1 MKRRFGTVIAMVLCF
16 ILTVVSVYA
25 DDGKGQNPDYVTDYY
40 MIVQSTQGGVDIYDE
55 ADTQS
60 VKLNDSK
67 IPNGTAI
74 HVLGEKNG
82 ADNKKWAYAQY
93 HGMNGY
99 VPMDDLDPASREEAA
114 NEEYRTFGGKDVDFE
129 VKVHGNDGNV
139 SVYNGPGEKFDEVS
153 GSNGIADETTVH
165 ISQYVQGEDGTNWGK
180 ADTQGVDQGW
190 INLDRDTDYATEN
203 APAAEN
209 LPDATGTS
217 GNVPAAADEVT
228 PTPTEAVTPTPEA
241 TPTPKATPTPEATPT
256 EKATPTPEATPT
268 EEATPT
274 PEATPTEEATPTPET
289 VETEKPDST
298 DEKKAS
304 EEQTEKTSGK
314 NVKSDSGM
322 KNPVIWIS
330 GIGIILIVI
339 LLIYFLK
346 KKK

>member
-1 MKRRFGTVIAMVLCF
+1 
-16 ILTVVSVYA
+16 
-25 DDGKGQNPDYVTDYY
+25 
-40 MIVQSTQGGVDIYDE
+40 
-55 ADTQS
+55 
-60 VKLNDSK
+60 
-67 IPNGTAI
+67 
-74 HVLGEKNG
+74 
-82 ADNKKWAYAQY
+82 
-93 HGMNGY
+93 
-99 VPMDDLDPASREEAA
+99 MDDLDPASRADA
-114 NEEYRTFGGKDVDFE
+114 VNEEYRTFGGKDVDFE
-129 VKVHGNDGNV
+129 VKIQGNGGNV
-139 SVYNGPGEKFDEVS
+139 PVYNGPGEKFDEVS

>member
-25 DDGKGQNPDYVTDYY
+25 DDGKDQNPDYVTDYY

-82 ADNKKWAYAQY
+82 VDNKKWAYTQY

-99 VPMDDLDPASREEAA
+99 VPMNDLDPASREEAA

-139 SVYNGPGEKFDEVS
+139 SVYNGPGEKFDQVS
-153 GSNGIADETTVH
+153 GTEGIADGTTVH
-165 ISQYVQGEDGTNWGK
+165 IFQYVQGEDGINWGK
-180 ADTQGVDQGW
+180 TDTDGVTQGW
-190 INLDRDTDYATEN
+190 LNLDRDTDYVNEN
-203 APAAEN
+203 VSADAPE
-209 LPDATGTS
+209 ATGTS
-217 GNVPAAADEVT
+217 GNVPVA
-228 PTPTEAVTPTPEA
+228 AVTPTPEA
-241 TPTPKATPTPEATPT
+241 TPTPKATPTPEVTPT
-256 EKATPTPEATPT
+256 EKVTPTPEATPT

-274 PEATPTEEATPTPET
+274 PEATPTEEATPTPE
-289 VETEKPDST
+289 ETETPAST
-298 DEKKAS
+298 EDKESDDKQS
-304 EEQTEKTSGK
+304 QKTSGK
-314 NVKSDSGM
+314 NVKADSGM

-330 GIGIILIVI
+330 GIGIIVIII